1 MEFIMLKIL
10 SIGNSFS
17 CDAQEYLHD
26 LSHYCGEEIYCVNA
40 SIGGCSLARHA
51 KHLREELCE
60 HSLGINGKSA
70 DRLVSLQEVIAMDDY
85 DVITLQ
91 QASHFSGAK
100 TSYYPYI
107 DELADYIRANSNAKI
122 YVHET
127 WAYEI
132 DSAHEAFHYYDRD
145 QELMYKKLKAAYTE
159 AAEHIG
165 AEKIIP
171 SGDVIQALRRTGPFD
186 HANGGASLCRDGFH
200 MDLIFGR
207 YAVAAT
213 WFRALTGKTVSG
225 NKFLPYGFVYTD
237 DNLKKLELIQK
248 TVDELV

>member
-1 MEFIMLKIL
+1 MIKIL

-26 LSHYCGEEIYCVNA
+26 FSVYGGEEIYCVNA
-40 SIGGCSLARHA
+40 SIGGCSLERHA

-60 HSLGINGKSA
+60 HGLGINGKSA
-70 DRLVSLQEVIAMDDY
+70 DRQVSLQEVIAMDDF

-91 QASHFSGAK
+91 QASHFSGAR

-107 DELADYIRANSNAKI
+107 DELADYIRANTKAKI
-122 YVHET
+122 YIHET

-132 DSAHEAFHYYDRD
+132 DSTHSSFHHYDLD
-145 QELMYKKLKAAYTE
+145 QTLMYEKLKAAYNE
-159 AAEHIG
+159 AAKYIG

-171 SGDVIQALRRTGPFD
+171 SGDVIQALRKTEPFD
-186 HANGGASLCRDGFH
+186 YANGGASLCRDGFH
-200 MDLIFGR
+200 MDYIFGR

-213 WFRALTGKTVSG
+213 WFKAITGKSVSG
-225 NKFLPYGFVYTD
+225 NKFLPYGFVYTEE
-237 DNLKKLELIQK
+237 NLKKLELIQK
-248 TVDELV
+248 TVDEMV